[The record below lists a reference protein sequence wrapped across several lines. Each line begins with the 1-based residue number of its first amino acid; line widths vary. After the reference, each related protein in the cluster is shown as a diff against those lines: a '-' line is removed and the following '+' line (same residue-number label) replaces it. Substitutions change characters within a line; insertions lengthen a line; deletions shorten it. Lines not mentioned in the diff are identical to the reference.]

1 MTDKGKMSSENE
13 KKFSEMMK
21 LCKRMMYVSIV
32 LAIIGV
38 IIMCAILCPYAL
50 ILLGVTGIIVAAG
63 VAVYKKR

>member
-1 MTDKGKMSSENE
+1 MTDKGRKSSENE
-13 KKFSEMMK
+13 KKFSEIMK

-38 IIMCAILCPYAL
+38 IIICAIFCPYAL
-50 ILLGVTGIIVAAG
+50 ILLGVTGIVAAAG

>member
-1 MTDKGKMSSENE
+1 MTDKGRKSSENE

-38 IIMCAILCPYAL
+38 IIMCAIFCPYAL
-50 ILLGVTGIIVAAG
+50 ILLGVTGIVSAAG